1 MIGRG
6 FNKKVEIWAVDQV
19 SDGFGGYTVAETKI
33 SDSWAKVETLQ
44 PGKVNNVKT
53 FGLEDAQNAVL
64 FTMRKRNDITYNEEI
79 HFLKYRGR
87 KFTISTAPA
96 NVNFEDRVIVFVG
109 TMEPVKA
116 NSIVLTII
124 ETSPVITV
132 V

>member
-44 PGKVNNVKT
+44 PGKVNNVKN